1 MRPRCTHYSLGV
13 ISVALVTLLACGR
26 GNPDATP
33 RPVVRVVPV
42 EPDELPA
49 GVSLR
54 EVVHQGAH
62 YTVASIDLRAVAFDL
77 YGQDPEH
84 GAVQTIPAL
93 NAWLRARGQRM
104 VLATNSG
111 IYETDGRP
119 LGLHVERGREL
130 MAVNPG
136 AGEGNFYL
144 APNAVFYVDGAAGSE
159 VGHVVET
166 SLFAAEP
173 AGVRLATQSGPAL
186 LLNGELH
193 PRFLPE
199 SDSLKLRSG
208 VGVATRAPS
217 VVHIAISEG
226 TVNFH
231 DFATL
236 FRDALGCTDALY
248 LDGTVSVLNAP
259 GRRGEAHSQ
268 GVFGGILVVTEP
280 LSQ

>member
-13 ISVALVTLLACGR
+13 VAVALSSLLACG
-26 GNPDATP
+26 GADPDVTP
-33 RPVVRVVPV
+33 RPLVQVVPE

-54 EVVHQGAH
+54 DVVHEGDR
-62 YTVASIDLRAVAFDL
+62 YTVASIDLRRVAFDL

-93 NAWLRARGQRM
+93 HAWLRARGQRM

-119 LGLHVERGREL
+119 LGLHIERGQEL
-130 MAVNPG
+130 QPVNPR
-136 AGEGNFYL
+136 AGDGNFYL
-144 APNAVFYVDGAAGSE
+144 APNAVFYVDGAAGGE
-159 VGHVVET
+159 VAHVVET
-166 SLFAAEP
+166 SLFAADP
-173 AGVRLATQSGPAL
+173 ATVRLATQSGPAL
-186 LLNGELH
+186 LLNGALH

-208 VGVATRAPS
+208 VGVSAAAPS
-217 VVHIAISEG
+217 EVHIAISEG

-259 GRRGEAHSQ
+259 GRRGELHSQ

-280 LSQ
+280 R